1 MLPAHISKNMEELF
15 TTSPLGLSEGLRFL
29 PDTER
34 QLDRR
39 ESKIPGTEAVPN
51 QSYKCEIF
59 SLHMQASSL
68 FSNLGGALSLYM
80 GMAIVMGFEIL
91 ELFADFFINFR
102 SDIASS
108 LNTY

>member
-1 MLPAHISKNMEELF
+1 
-15 TTSPLGLSEGLRFL
+15 
-29 PDTER
+29 
-34 QLDRR
+34 
-39 ESKIPGTEAVPN
+39 
-51 QSYKCEIF
+51 
-59 SLHMQASSL
+59 MQASSL